1 MRMFEDYRGI
11 PREAMFLIYAGIL
24 PALAYG
30 MFYTDIAYF
39 LTVVQG
45 LKDVFMGSVIMVM
58 GITTVVAGIPLGIAA
73 DRYGRRKI
81 LIIGN
86 IVASAMIAVFA
97 LTSDPTILILG
108 AVLEGISEAAYMAA
122 SSAIM
127 ADKAGDE
134 KRTAVFSLSG
144 FMSGIAFGV
153 GSFAIP
159 LVVVIEGY
167 GFSNREAHIILY
179 LLLAALSFASTLL
192 LLRVS
197 ESKAL
202 HKEGGIRGVLP
213 KKSMNILIKYIIA
226 GSIVAFGAGMFVPLM
241 TRWLNLAYGVSDS
254 VSGPIL
260 GVSNVLI
267 GVATLAAPP
276 LARRLGIVKSIV
288 VTQAFS
294 TIFMFTTPLSPEY
307 LTASTVYT
315 IRTFLMNM
323 AGPLQSS
330 MLMGLVSAD
339 ERGAASGIS
348 GALWRLP
355 NSLSTTVGA
364 WLMGIGLLS
373 MPFYIAT
380 VLYIIS
386 ITSFWLFFHTTK
398 MPEETYL
405 NKLE

>member
-1 MRMFEDYRGI
+1 MFEDYRGI
-11 PREAMFLIYAGIL
+11 PREAMILIYAGIL

-45 LKDVFMGSVIMVM
+45 LPDIFMGSVIMVM
-58 GITTVVAGIPLGIAA
+58 GITTVVASIPLGIAA
-73 DRYGRRKI
+73 DRYGRRNV

-86 IVASAMIAVFA
+86 VIASVMIAVFA
-97 LTSDPTILILG
+97 LTTNPTVLILG
-108 AVLEGISEAAYMAA
+108 AVLEGVTEAAYLAA

-134 KRTAVFSLSG
+134 RRTAVFSLSG
-144 FMSGIAFGV
+144 FTSGIAFGI

-159 LVVVIEGY
+159 LVVVFEGF
-167 GFSNREAHIILY
+167 GFSNREGHVILY
-179 LLLAALSFASTLL
+179 LILAALSLASTLL
-192 LLRVS
+192 ILKVS
-197 ESKAL
+197 ESKVL
-202 HKEGGIRGVLP
+202 HKEGGIKGVLP
-213 KKSMNILIKYIIA
+213 RKSMNILIKYVIA
-226 GSIVAFGAGMFVPLM
+226 GSIVAFGA
-241 TRWLNLAYGVSDS
+241 NLAYGVSDAI
-254 VSGPIL
+254 SGPIL

-267 GVATLAAPP
+267 GVATLAAPS

-288 VTQAFS
+288 VTQAVS

-355 NSLSTTVGA
+355 NSLSTTIGA
-364 WLMGIGLLS
+364 WLMGIGLLA
-373 MPFYIAT
+373 MPFYLAT
-380 VLYIIS
+380 VLYVIS
-386 ITSFWLFFHTTK
+386 ITLFWLFFRTTK
-398 MPEETYL
+398 MPEEKKVRESG
-405 NKLE
+405 N

>member
-1 MRMFEDYRGI
+1 MFEDYRGI
-11 PREAMFLIYAGIL
+11 SREAMILIYAGIL

-39 LTVVQG
+39 LTVVQE
-45 LKDVFMGSVIMVM
+45 LPDIFMGSVIMVM
-58 GITTVVAGIPLGIAA
+58 GITTVVASIPLGIAA
-73 DRYGRRKI
+73 DRYGRRNV

-86 IVASAMIAVFA
+86 VIASVMIAVFA
-97 LTSDPTILILG
+97 LTTNPTVLILG
-108 AVLEGISEAAYMAA
+108 AVLEGLSEAAYLAA

-134 KRTAVFSLSG
+134 RRTAVFSLSG
-144 FMSGIAFGV
+144 FTGGIAFGI

-159 LVVVIEGY
+159 LVIVFEGF

-179 LLLAALSFASTLL
+179 LILAALSLTSTLL
-192 LLRVS
+192 ILKVS

-213 KKSMNILIKYIIA
+213 RKSINILIKYVIA

-241 TRWLNLAYGVSDS
+241 TRWLNLAYGVSDAI
-254 VSGPIL
+254 SGPIL
-260 GVSNVLI
+260 GVSNILI
-267 GVATLAAPP
+267 GVATLAAPA

-288 VTQAFS
+288 VTQAVS

-307 LTASTVYT
+307 LTASAVYT

-364 WLMGIGLLS
+364 WLMGIGLLA
-373 MPFYIAT
+373 MPFYLAT

-386 ITSFWLFFHTTK
+386 ITLFWLFFRTTK
-398 MPEETYL
+398 MPEEKTPQSR
-405 NKLE
+405 N

>member
-1 MRMFEDYRGI
+1 MFEDYRGI
-11 PREAMFLIYAGIL
+11 PREAMILIYAGIL

-30 MFYTDIAYF
+30 MFYTDISYF
-39 LTVVQG
+39 LTIVQG
-45 LKDVFMGSVIMVM
+45 LPDIFMGIVIMVM
-58 GITTVVAGIPLGIAA
+58 GITTVVASIPLGIAA
-73 DRYGRRKI
+73 DRYGRRNV

-86 IVASAMIAVFA
+86 VIASAMIAIFA
-97 LTSDPTILILG
+97 LTTNPAVLILG
-108 AVLEGISEAAYMAA
+108 AVLEGLSEAAYSAA
-122 SSAIM
+122 SGAIM
-127 ADKAGDE
+127 AEKAGDE
-134 KRTAVFSLSG
+134 RRTAVFSLLG
-144 FMSGIAFGV
+144 FTGGIAFGI

-159 LVVVIEGY
+159 LVVVFEGF

-179 LLLAALSFASTLL
+179 LVLAALSLASTLL
-192 LLRVS
+192 MLKVS

-202 HKEGGIRGVLP
+202 RKEGGIKGFLP
-213 KKSMNILIKYIIA
+213 RKSIKILIKYVTA

-241 TRWLNLAYGVSDS
+241 TRWLNLAYGVSDAI
-254 VSGPIL
+254 SGPIL
-260 GVSNVLI
+260 GVSNILI

-288 VTQAFS
+288 VTQAVS
-294 TIFMFTTPLSPEY
+294 TVFMFTTPLSPGY

-348 GALWRLP
+348 AALWRLP
-355 NSLSTTVGA
+355 NSLSTTIGA
-364 WLMGIGLLS
+364 WLMSIGLLA
-373 MPFYIAT
+373 MPFYLAT

-386 ITSFWLFFHTTK
+386 ITLFWLFFRTTK
-398 MPEETYL
+398 MPEEK
-405 NKLE
+405 NARKSGN

>member
-1 MRMFEDYRGI
+1 MFEDYRGI
-11 PREAMFLIYAGIL
+11 PREAMILIYAGIL

-45 LKDVFMGSVIMVM
+45 LPDIFMGSVIMVM
-58 GITTVVAGIPLGIAA
+58 GITTVVASIPLGIAA
-73 DRYGRRKI
+73 DRYGRRNV

-86 IVASAMIAVFA
+86 VIASVMIAVFA
-97 LTSDPTILILG
+97 LTTNPTVLILG
-108 AVLEGISEAAYMAA
+108 AVLEGVTEAAYLAA

-134 KRTAVFSLSG
+134 RRTAVFSLSG
-144 FMSGIAFGV
+144 FTSGIAFGI

-159 LVVVIEGY
+159 LVVVFEGF
-167 GFSNREAHIILY
+167 GFSNREGHVILY
-179 LLLAALSFASTLL
+179 LILAALSLASTLL
-192 LLRVS
+192 ILKVS

-202 HKEGGIRGVLP
+202 HKEGGIKGVLP
-213 KKSMNILIKYIIA
+213 RKSMNILIKYVIA

-241 TRWLNLAYGVSDS
+241 TRWLNLAYGVSDAI
-254 VSGPIL
+254 SGPIL

-267 GVATLAAPP
+267 GVATLAAPS

-288 VTQAFS
+288 VTQAVS
-294 TIFMFTTPLSPEY
+294 TVFMFTTPLSPEY

-355 NSLSTTVGA
+355 NSLSTTIGA
-364 WLMGIGLLS
+364 WLMGIGLLA
-373 MPFYIAT
+373 MPFYLAT
-380 VLYIIS
+380 VLYVIS
-386 ITSFWLFFHTTK
+386 ITLFWLFFRTTK
-398 MPEETYL
+398 MPEEKKVRESG
-405 NKLE
+405 N